1 MSASNMTY
9 FEELAWVRMAKSGEL
24 ARSYLG
30 TDDAPNYLRR
40 LRELAQCIEAE
51 QRAAS

>member
-1 MSASNMTY
+1 MTH

-24 ARSYLG
+24 RRQFATENAQDYR
-30 TDDAPNYLRR
+30 RR

>member
-1 MSASNMTY
+1 MKSTNMTY
-9 FEELAWVRMAKSGEL
+9 FEELAWVRMAANGEL
-24 ARSYLG
+24 ARYLG